1 MEESSLRKLMIN
13 LFFVHHKPQVHHV
26 EPSNVHQMRGVW
38 KKMAFPSVLGT
49 LVKIVKE
56 RGSIL

>member
-1 MEESSLRKLMIN
+1 MEESSSGKLMIY
-13 LFFVHHKPQVHHV
+13 LFFVHHKLQVHHV

-49 LVKIVKE
+49 HVKIAKE